1 VILNLSDLSDE
12 PLHAQ
17 LSRQIRAKV
26 LSGNLDGGD
35 ALPSIRGLA
44 KEQRVS
50 VITVQRAYDDLE
62 REGLVQSRRG
72 KGFWVAPIPNGRKNT
87 MAEERFADVLEE
99 LVAHASAE
107 GLSGPGRANERPPAG
122 NHPRRPLERAD
133 QAMAGVPAGTA
144 GPHPG
149 AWHRAR
155 PGGTERRRQDDDAQ
169 LHGRADCARRGRH
182 RGVRRPRP
190 SEEDGV
196 PTRRGLRFFQRW
208 TAGRNLDFLAK
219 QLPGWSSDRARRLS
233 ERIALPLGTPVNKL
247 SRGNRTKL
255 ALVAALA
262 HGPRLLLLDEP
273 TAGLDP
279 VVRAEVL
286 DVLWE
291 ITEDG
296 EHAVL
301 YSTHVLSDINRLADE
316 LAFLRDGQLVLR
328 TGRDELSESWRRV
341 SFRLQDEDVE
351 LSGIVEHRRVR
362 AEHQVI
368 TRDAPATLQ
377 QLTELGA
384 E

>member
-1 VILNLSDLSDE
+1 MVPDE
-12 PLHAQ
+12 
-17 LSRQIRAKV
+17 
-26 LSGNLDGGD
+26 
-35 ALPSIRGLA
+35 
-44 KEQRVS
+44 
-50 VITVQRAYDDLE
+50 
-62 REGLVQSRRG
+62 
-72 KGFWVAPIPNGRKNT
+72 
-87 MAEERFADVLEE
+87 
-99 LVAHASAE
+99 
-107 GLSGPGRANERPPAG
+107 
-122 NHPRRPLERAD
+122 
-133 QAMAGVPAGTA
+133 
-144 GPHPG
+144 
-149 AWHRAR
+149 
-155 PGGTERRRQDDDAQ
+155 GGTEVFGAPVHPARTEYRRDV
-169 LHGRADCARRGRH
+169 GYVG
-182 RGVRRPRP
+182 
-190 SEEDGV
+190 EESG
-196 PTRRGLRFFQRW
+196 FFQRW
-208 TAGRNLDFLAK
+208 TAGRNLDFLAEL
-219 QLPGWSSDRARRLS
+219 LPGWSHDRARRLV
-233 ERIALPLGTPVNKL
+233 ERFALPLDKPVNKL

-351 LSGIVEHRRVR
+351 LAGVVEHRRVR

-368 TRDAPATLQ
+368 TRDAEATLQ

-384 E
+384 EAVEVSRMSVDEIAVQILKEGHHVARTES